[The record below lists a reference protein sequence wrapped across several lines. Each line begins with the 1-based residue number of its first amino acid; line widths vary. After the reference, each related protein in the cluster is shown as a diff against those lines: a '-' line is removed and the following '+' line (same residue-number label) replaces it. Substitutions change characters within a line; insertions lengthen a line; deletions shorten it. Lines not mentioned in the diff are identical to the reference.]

1 MALQIIISHHISCV
15 LFNSKSLQIGVM
27 LRGTMVDNCVLGS
40 PAYNSGRISH
50 GDMILKIDG
59 TAVTSANIQE
69 LLLGNDKPGSSVR
82 ISLAKGG
89 QKVGRAPTS
98 KLPSVSADF
107 AVAGASTGGPIDK
120 DGDRKYC

>member
-1 MALQIIISHHISCV
+1 MVRGTQISCFD
-15 LFNSKSLQIGVM
+15 LTLDFLQIGVM

-59 TAVTSANIQE
+59 STVTSANIQE
-69 LLLGNDKPGSSVR
+69 LLLGNDKPGTLVR

-89 QKVGRAPTS
+89 QKVGRP
-98 KLPSVSADF
+98 P
-107 AVAGASTGGPIDK
+107 
-120 DGDRKYC
+120 